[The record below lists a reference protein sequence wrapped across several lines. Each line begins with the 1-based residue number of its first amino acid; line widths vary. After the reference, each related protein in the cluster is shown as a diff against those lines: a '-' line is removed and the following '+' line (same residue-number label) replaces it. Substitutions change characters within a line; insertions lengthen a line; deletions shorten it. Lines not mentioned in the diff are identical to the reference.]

1 MAGPGLSPDSY
12 KEVILFLATAGIVVP
27 LAARLRISPVLGFLG
42 AGALLG
48 PYGLGRVAQ
57 DYPVLSWFTIANRA
71 EIAPLAEFGV
81 VFLLFMIG
89 IELSWERLRVLR
101 RLVFGL
107 GSLQVAV
114 CAAVLAAIAYGLR
127 ADMTAAVIIGFAL
140 ALSSTA
146 IAVPV
151 LAERRRLASP
161 AGRATFSVLLFQ
173 DLAVAPVLFAVA
185 VLGAAENG
193 SLGGDF
199 LLAFAKAALAIAA
212 IVLAGRVAL
221 RPLFHVVAA
230 SRSPELFMAASLLV
244 VVGTAVLAAA
254 TGLSMALGAFL
265 AGLLLAET
273 EYRRAIESTIEPF
286 KGLLL
291 GVFFVSVG
299 MSLNVAAVIEMPVL
313 IVSLT
318 LGLILVKTS
327 LIFLLA
333 RSFRIRRGVAFETA
347 LMLGAGGEFAFVI
360 LGAATAGKL
369 VPGAVVQAVL
379 LVVTLSMMMIPLF
392 ANLAVGFGR
401 RLERTALVAAVPEP
415 PPPSERPRVIITGF
429 GRVGLM
435 VAEMLDRH
443 GIPYLAVD
451 ADPSVVAAQRK
462 AGREVFFGDASNR
475 DFLRRCGV
483 DTAPSLVV
491 TLDTPSVIEAV
502 VQAAR
507 GERPDICIVAR
518 ARDARHAK
526 ALYEMG
532 VNDAVPETIEASLQ
546 LSEAVLV
553 DVGVPMGLVIAS
565 IHERRDEYRK
575 VLRGATGDETGRE
588 ASEFRGRRS
597 ARG

>member
-57 DYPVLSWFTIANRA
+57 DYPVLSWFTIGNRA

-221 RPLFHVVAA
+221 RPLFQIVAA

-299 MSLNVAAVIEMPVL
+299 MSLNVAAVIEMPIL

-333 RSFRIRRGVAFETA
+333 RGFRIRRGVAFETA

-392 ANLAVGFGR
+392 ANVAVGLGR
-401 RLERTALVAAVPEP
+401 RLEQTALVAAVPEP

-443 GIPYLAVD
+443 GIPYVAVD
-451 ADPSVVAAQRK
+451 ADPAVVAAQRK
-462 AGREVFFGDASNR
+462 AGKEVYFGDASNR
-475 DFLRRCGV
+475 DFLRRCGI

-491 TLDTPSVIEAV
+491 TLDTPSVVEAV

-507 GERPDICIVAR
+507 GERHDICIVAR

-526 ALYEMG
+526 ALYGLG
-532 VNDAVPETIEASLQ
+532 VDDAVPETIEASLQ

-575 VLRGATGDETGRE
+575 ELRGDDANPGPEV
-588 ASEFRGRRS
+588 AEFRGRRS
-597 ARG
+597 ANG